1 VLLAPGPGASRVS
14 LNVWPS
20 GPMAV
25 WPLLPVTPDNG
36 VRPDSGA
43 TPRSTDCAGPGVAAL
58 GGTVPAGRPDGS
70 PPAAAPEFVAALA
83 PPAQPAEAAP
93 RTAAAS
99 PHTWPGTLTGMVT
112 WLPLPMDTDPLVPLP
127 PAPWD
132 APTEARAPP
141 WHPAAAMPSRAPALP
156 QTATG
161 GLTGASRPLPP
172 STATAPGLLLAVPAQ
187 ATLDRAPPA
196 AAKPTATSAV
206 FAVQCAHGRMGTPC
220 ET

>member
-1 VLLAPGPGASRVS
+1 MVLAPGPGASRVS

-20 GPMAV
+20 GPMTV
-25 WPLLPVTPDNG
+25 WPLLPVTPDG
-36 VRPDSGA
+36 DVR
-43 TPRSTDCAGPGVAAL
+43 
-58 GGTVPAGRPDGS
+58 
-70 PPAAAPEFVAALA
+70 
-83 PPAQPAEAAP
+83 
-93 RTAAAS
+93 
-99 PHTWPGTLTGMVT
+99 PGTLTGMVT

-132 APTEARAPP
+132 APTEASAPP

-196 AAKPTATSAV
+196 VAKPTATSAV
-206 FAVQCAHGRMGTPC
+206 FAVQRAHGRMGTPC